1 MKIELQFKYENARAC
16 ESHCFSLQVDPRN
29 KFNDVINQVAK
40 FLEIKKY
47 NICLRCDSEILWHDI
62 IVRDSCVTN
71 ESLIDV
77 SLNEDNLIN
86 WNDVFTWDDD
96 DGDHVDRSFPE
107 AKYYSDYIGNREDRK
122 NGRYTTIRGGIEWSI
137 YLPSDVNNSDWYLYD
152 QRLKWWKNHLRPTD
166 NIILRLTSDDGG
178 RVTFQIGDFVCI
190 AGCHGCHPYVE
201 TREISFSNSDGS
213 SSFSCWLSDV
223 TPEGILEFV
232 NDYLVSPC
240 H

>member
-1 MKIELQFKYENARAC
+1 MEIELQFRYNPTGSYEPQNFTLDINPQNNFD
-16 ESHCFSLQVDPRN
+16 S
-29 KFNDVINQVAK
+29 VISQVAE
-40 FLEIKKY
+40 FLEIEKY

-62 IVRDSCVTN
+62 IVRDSGVTI
-71 ESLIDV
+71 ESIIDV
-77 SLNEDNLIN
+77 SLNQDNLIN
-86 WNDVFTWDDD
+86 WSDVFTWDDD

-107 AKYYSDYIGNREDRK
+107 AKYYSDYIGNRGDRERYITK
-122 NGRYTTIRGGIEWSI
+122 RNGKKWSI

-178 RVTFQIGDFVCI
+178 RVTFQIDDCICI

-213 SSFSCWLSDV
+213 SSFSCWLENR